1 MIEDMKAIIE
11 EFEKETGIKVV
22 GERGEFFYKKF
33 AKWLKAKVESLTKEK
48 TEIAKLLREDELCLA
63 NKDEEIESLQ
73 DEVERLK
80 YEKQEACTELDKLL
94 KRISDNAEQDAI
106 EDDKYDAMESEL
118 SELKQKINDGPK
130 AWINDTDLKHAS
142 NFKDIKLFKNQS
154 DVHRY
159 TGDTA
164 VKIALLEIDKEM
176 K

>member
-80 YEKQEACTELDKLL
+80 NTIEFKEAMQRSVEEEL
-94 KRISDNAEQDAI
+94 AE
-106 EDDKYDAMESEL
+106 L
-118 SELKQKINDGPK
+118 TQKINDSPK
-130 AWINDTDLKHAS
+130 VIFEFGTK
-142 NFKDIKLFKNQS
+142 I
-154 DVHRY
+154 DVNNSY
-159 TGDTA
+159 TYFEESKT
-164 VKIALLEIDKEM
+164 VALLEIDKEM
-176 K
+176 E